1 MDLDLPFTF
10 LFCVA
15 ATFNAYS
22 NLGVLAAIT
31 WQVLFVSIPM
41 VYIVIR
47 LQVDVRENSIIYL
60 FIHLSFS
67 GSLLI

>member
-10 LFCVA
+10 MFAVVA
-15 ATFNAYS
+15 TLNAYS

-41 VYIVIR
+41 LYIVIQ
-47 LQVDVRENSIIYL
+47 LQVDVRKSLLLFIYSSIIFYFIL
-60 FIHLSFS
+60 F
-67 GSLLI
+67 